1 MSNTTEE
8 YSFENLFISA
18 DIFMDKKLTVNEK
31 FIASILDNYRNTP
44 IKEIMS
50 FLKCS
55 EKAVKKS
62 MKKLQDLG
70 YLENI
75 SLNNKQFSQQ
85 KEQLCG

>member
-18 DIFMDKKLTVNEK
+18 DIFLDKRLTVNEK

-44 IKEIMS
+44 INEIMS

-55 EKAVKKS
+55 EKAVRKS
-62 MKKLQDLG
+62 MKKLQNLG

-75 SLNNKQFSQQ
+75 TLNNQQ
-85 KEQLCG
+85 ILEKKELKCG